1 MTTTQETRLRDEA
14 SAART
19 KAFVWPAALAVVL
32 FAAIV
37 FIQFSLILGPSGFI
51 AEFPLAV
58 GFYYCYAW
66 AKRRLAR
73 ANAMPGA
80 GKS

>member
-1 MTTTQETRLRDEA
+1 MTTTQETREREEA
-14 SAART
+14 SAA
-19 KAFVWPAALAVVL
+19 KVNAFVWPAALAVVL
-32 FAAIV
+32 FAVIV
-37 FIQFSLILGPSGFI
+37 YIQFSLILGASGFI
-51 AEFPLAV
+51 AEFPLAI

-80 GKS
+80 NRT